1 MGTNIYQISVL
12 SKQQKVPSRRCDVQ
26 SMGGGKH
33 KGARALVLC
42 SVYWVDEERDGAKA
56 GVSKSFSG
64 SLNLI
69 AEI

>member
-1 MGTNIYQISVL
+1 MFSPWV
-12 SKQQKVPSRRCDVQ
+12 R
-26 SMGGGKH
+26 GKH

-42 SVYWVDEERDGAKA
+42 SVYWVDEERDGTKA
-56 GVSKSFSG
+56 VVSKSFSG

>member
-1 MGTNIYQISVL
+1 MFSPWVGE
-12 SKQQKVPSRRCDVQ
+12 
-26 SMGGGKH
+26 H
-33 KGARALVLC
+33 KGASTLVLC

-56 GVSKSFSG
+56 GVSKSLSG